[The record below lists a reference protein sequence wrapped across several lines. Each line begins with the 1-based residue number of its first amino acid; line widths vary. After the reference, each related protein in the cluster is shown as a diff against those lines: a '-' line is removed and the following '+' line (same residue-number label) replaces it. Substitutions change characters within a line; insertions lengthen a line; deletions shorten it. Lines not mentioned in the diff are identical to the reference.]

1 MTLDGG
7 GIVVM
12 TTTHSA
18 TITVL
23 GGTGHSGSRVVRR
36 LRHRGI
42 PVHVGSRS
50 GVPGFHWERPET
62 WARLLDGA
70 AAAFVAYTPD
80 LAFPG
85 ADDTMAALGEEARR
99 FGLGRLVL
107 LSGRG
112 EPGAAR
118 SEEALRSGGVPV
130 TVLRSSW
137 FAQDFSEHFLLG
149 PVLDGVVALPT
160 ADVQEPFIDLEDLAD
175 VAVEMLC
182 RRQAADTTLELT
194 GPRLLTFAEAA
205 AELSEV
211 TGRRIEVVS
220 VPSAEIVAGA
230 VAAGVPPGEAAALAD
245 LFVKVLDGR
254 NASVSGDVERV
265 LGRPATDFTSFARTT
280 ADTGVWDL
288 TRLTDRSGA

>member
-1 MTLDGG
+1 
-7 GIVVM
+7 M
-12 TTTHSA
+12 TTTHSV
-18 TITVL
+18 TVL
-23 GGTGHSGSRVVRR
+23 GGTGHTGRRVVRR
-36 LRHRGI
+36 LRDRGI

-62 WARLLDGA
+62 WAALLEGA

-80 LAFPG
+80 LALPG
-85 ADDTMAALGEEARR
+85 ADETMAALGEEARR
-99 FGLGRLVL
+99 CGLGRLVL

-149 PVLDGVVALPT
+149 PVLEGVVALPT

-194 GPRLLTFAEAA
+194 GPRLLDFAEAV
-205 AELSEV
+205 AELSTV
-211 TGRRIEVVS
+211 TGRRIEVASVS
-220 VPSAEIVAGA
+220 PAEFVVGA
-230 VAAGVPPGEAAALAD
+230 VAAGVPAEEAAALAD
-245 LFVKVLDGR
+245 LFVDVLDGR

-265 LGRPATDFTSFARTT
+265 LGRPATDFTAFARRT
-280 ADTGVWDL
+280 AETGVWDL
-288 TRLTDRSGA
+288 TRLTDRAGA